1 MAEGEPRR
9 ATRQRRGRGR
19 GLGQRR
25 PQTWEISD
33 SDDEG
38 AAARK
43 VGKQASSTV
52 SEHRTAAKAL
62 RADQVLSRLAVC
74 VDPGAGPGVE
84 RLGTWGWLHVR
95 VASSSTSLHGRG

>member
-9 ATRQRRGRGR
+9 ATGQRRGRAR

-25 PQTWEISD
+25 PQTREISD

-43 VGKQASSTV
+43 VGTQASSTA
-52 SEHRTAAKAL
+52 SERRTAAKAL

-95 VASSSTSLHGRG
+95 VAASSTRHNGRG